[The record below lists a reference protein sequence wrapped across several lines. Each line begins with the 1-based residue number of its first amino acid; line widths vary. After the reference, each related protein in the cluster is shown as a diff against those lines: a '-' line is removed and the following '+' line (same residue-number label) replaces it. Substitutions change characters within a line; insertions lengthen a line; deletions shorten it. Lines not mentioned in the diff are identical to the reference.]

1 MATETGAQRQGE
13 QARVRMS
20 GATGTPGPTHP
31 AVARVRVPARS
42 ARSELRA
49 IKVVWQRELIRF
61 SRDRLRILTSL
72 IQPFLFL
79 FVLGT
84 GLSKLASAGTHGVN
98 LKTFVYPG
106 VLCMAVMFTAMFSAA
121 SLVWDRE
128 FGFLREM
135 MVAPVRRSSL
145 VLGECLGGGTV
156 AAFQGVIV
164 LCLAGLVGVPYAAG
178 LIAAVFA
185 IQLLLAFTITAFG
198 VMIAARVDQMQ
209 SFMAMMQMAIMPMFF
224 LSGALFPVQGLPQWL
239 SILNRLD
246 PLTYAVDP
254 IRRIVFQHLHISP
267 AARRAL
273 DPGVT
278 WWGWHVPSLLEA
290 GVVALL
296 GLTMLGV
303 AIFQFSRAE

>member
-1 MATETGAQRQGE
+1 MATEATVPHTGVRGSNGQG
-13 QARVRMS
+13 A
-20 GATGTPGPTHP
+20 GAGGGTPHQI
-31 AVARVRVPARS
+31 ARVRVPTRS
-42 ARSELRA
+42 LRGELRA
-49 IKVVWQRELIRF
+49 IKVVWKRELIRF

-72 IQPFLFL
+72 MQPFLFL

-84 GLSKLASAGTHGVN
+84 GLSRLASAGTHGVN
-98 LKTFVYPG
+98 LRTFVYPG

-145 VLGECLGGGTV
+145 VLGKCFGGATV

-164 LCLAGLVGVPYAAG
+164 LCLAGLVGVPYNAT
-178 LIAAVFA
+178 LIVEIFA
-185 IQLLLAFTITAFG
+185 LQLLLAFAITAFG
-198 VMIAARVDQMQ
+198 VMVAARIKQMQ
-209 SFMAMMQMAIMPMFF
+209 SFMALMQMAIMPMYF
-224 LSGALFPVQGLPQWL
+224 LSGALFPVSGLPQWL
-239 SILNRLD
+239 EILNRLD

-254 IRRIVFQHLHISP
+254 MRRAVFAHLHISA

-278 WWGWHVPSLLEA
+278 WWSWHVPGLVEA
-290 GVVALL
+290 AVVSLL
-296 GLTMLGV
+296 GLLMLTI
-303 AIFQFSRAE
+303 AIVEFGRAE